1 MKKHA
6 EQESEVPGAKTVPEG
21 AAANQA
27 ESGKAEGT
35 ASEAQSTTPD
45 AASGKESAAP
55 GDKPSAGDKA
65 AAGEKAST
73 GAGQAEKD
81 APKKPDP
88 AERIAELERKC
99 AEIQDQYLR
108 KAADFDNYRK
118 RMIKEKQDAIDY
130 ANANLLVDLV
140 QVLDDFDRALQA
152 SSAAPEASASDT
164 HGAAMLDGVLM
175 IRKQLG
181 GLLESKYGLA
191 YYPSKGAAFD
201 PAIHEAI
208 SSVPRP
214 DVKEPTVSE
223 EFVKGYKLKDRVI
236 RVAKVVVGMPVENQG
251 Q

>member
-6 EQESEVPGAKTVPEG
+6 EHESEVPGAQTVPEG

-27 ESGKAEGT
+27 ENGKAEGT
-35 ASEAQSTTPD
+35 APEAQSTTPD
-45 AASGKESAAP
+45 AASGKETASP
-55 GDKPSAGDKA
+55 VDTP

-73 GAGQAEKD
+73 GSEQADKTG
-81 APKKPDP
+81 PKKPDP
-88 AERIAELERKC
+88 TERIAELERKC
-99 AEIQDQYLR
+99 AEMQDQYLR

-152 SSAAPEASASDT
+152 VSTAEVSAADSHAS
-164 HGAAMLDGVLM
+164 AMLDGVLM

-181 GLLESKYGLA
+181 GLLESKYGLT
-191 YYPSKGAAFD
+191 YYPSKGSAFD
-201 PAIHEAI
+201 PAVHEAI
-208 SSVPRP
+208 SSVPRS

-223 EFVKGYKLKDRVI
+223 EFTKGYKLKDRVI